1 MPEPEQGYDM
11 PDIVKRTPDF
21 HRREMPKQEARI
33 RSHNFYEVALG
44 YTAELAMAE
53 ARRCL
58 ECKTSKSGKKPSC
71 VADCPVGIDIPAFIH
86 AVADGDFEKGIRI
99 LKQSNCLPSVCGRV
113 CPQEE
118 QCEKQCSLSKK
129 KGTIAIGRLE
139 RFLGD
144 WEAAQP
150 KMTMPEIAPPTGRKV
165 AIVGGGPAG
174 LTAAADLIKAGH
186 QVVIF
191 EALHTMGGVLSYGIP
206 EFRLPKKIV
215 EREVNYLRRLGVEM
229 CTDFVVGKTRSLD
242 AMLEEY
248 DAVFVATGAGLPWF
262 MEMPGNNFNGV
273 YSANEYLTRNNLMKA
288 SSFPRSETPLKKHQR
303 VAVLGGGN
311 VAMDCARTALR
322 LGAETTIV
330 YRRSRAELP
339 ARLEE
344 IENAEEEGVE
354 FLYLTLPV
362 RTLGDERFHVTGM
375 ECLRMELGAPDASGR
390 RSPVAIPGSEYI
402 RPFDCVIHAIG
413 NGPNPLIPATT
424 TGLTIGKKGNIVI
437 EAGTGKTSRER
448 VWAGGDIATGAAT
461 VIAAMGAGRK
471 AAASIHEFLLAGRRT
486 VWNETRG

>member
-1 MPEPEQGYDM
+1 MAET
-11 PDIVKRTPDF
+11 VKRKPDF
-21 HRREMPKQEARI
+21 NRREMPKQEAHF
-33 RSHNFYEVALG
+33 RSHNFLEVALG
-44 YTAELAMAE
+44 YTEELAVAE
-53 ARRCL
+53 AQRCL
-58 ECKTSKSGKKPSC
+58 QCKKPFC
-71 VADCPVGIDIPAFIH
+71 VADCPVNISIPEFIQ
-86 AVADGDFEKGIRI
+86 AIADRDFATGIRI
-99 LKQSNCLPSVCGRV
+99 LKENNSLPSVCGRV

-118 QCEKQCSLSKK
+118 QCESHCALSKRK
-129 KGTIAIGRLE
+129 ATIAIGRLE

-144 WEAAQP
+144 WEAVQSEVALPQL
-150 KMTMPEIAPPTGRKV
+150 AASTGKKI

-186 QVVIF
+186 HVVIF

-206 EFRLPKKIV
+206 DFRLPKPIV
-215 EREVNYLRRLGVEM
+215 DREVNYLRRLGVEM
-229 CTDFVVGKTRSLD
+229 YTDFVIGKTRSMD
-242 AMLEEY
+242 SILEEF

-262 MEMPGNNFNGV
+262 MEMPGNNLNGV
-273 YSANEYLTRNNLMKA
+273 YSANEYLTRINLMK
-288 SSFPRSETPLKKHQR
+288 SSAFPRSQTPVIKHKK

-354 FLYLTLPV
+354 FRYLTLPV
-362 RTLGDERFHVTGM
+362 RNIGNENFHVTAL
-375 ECLRMELGAPDASGR
+375 ECLQMELGEPDASGR
-390 RSPVAIPGSEYI
+390 RSPVAIKGSEFI
-402 RPFDCVIHAIG
+402 LPFDCVIHAIG

-424 TGLTIGKKGNIVI
+424 EGLTIGRKGNIVI
-437 EAGTGKTSRER
+437 DPETGKTSRDR

-471 AAASIHEFLLAGRRT
+471 AARSINEFLT
-486 VWNETRG
+486 S

>member
-1 MPEPEQGYDM
+1 MPEP
-11 PDIVKRTPDF
+11 VKRKPDF
-21 HRREMPKQEARI
+21 NRREMPKQEAHV
-33 RSHNFYEVALG
+33 RSHNFGEVALG
-44 YTAELAMAE
+44 YTAELAIAE
-53 ARRCL
+53 AQRCL
-58 ECKTSKSGKKPSC
+58 QCKKPFC
-71 VADCPVGIDIPAFIH
+71 VSDCPVQIDIPSFIE
-86 AVADGDFEKGIRI
+86 AVAAGDFATGVRI
-99 LKQSNCLPSVCGRV
+99 LKASNSLPSVCGRV

-118 QCEKQCSLSKK
+118 QCESHCALSKRN
-129 KGTIAIGRLE
+129 GTIAIGRLE

-150 KMTMPEIAPPTGRKV
+150 IMAMPEIAASTGKKV

-174 LTAAADLIKAGH
+174 LAAAADLVKAGH
-186 QVVIF
+186 GVVIL

-206 EFRLPKKIV
+206 EFRLPKEIV

-229 CTDFVVGKTRSLD
+229 HTDYVVGKTRSLD
-242 AMLEEY
+242 SLLEEY

-262 MEMPGNNFNGV
+262 MEMPGNNLNGV
-273 YSANEYLTRNNLMKA
+273 YSANEYLTRINLMKGSA
-288 SSFPRSETPLKKHQR
+288 FPNSATPVKKHQR

-344 IENAEEEGVE
+344 IENAEEEGIE

-362 RTLGDERFHVTGM
+362 RTIGDDKFHVKAL
-375 ECLRMELGAPDASGR
+375 ECLRMELGEPDASGR
-390 RSPVAIPGSEYI
+390 RSPVAVPGSEFTL
-402 RPFDCVIHAIG
+402 PFDCVIHAIG

-424 TGLTIGKKGNIVI
+424 SGLTIGRKGNIVI
-437 EAGTGKTSRER
+437 DSATGKTSRDR

-461 VIAAMGAGRK
+461 VIAAMGAGRR
-471 AAASIHEFLLAGRRT
+471 AAASIHEFLSG
-486 VWNETRG
+486 